1 VRLNDNARL
10 FLPRGTLNLNT
21 FNTYI
26 CVYVHIYAYSHTYT
40 NTYMSIF
47 PDVFPP
53 SFEGAT
59 ERQRAVAPAAR
70 RHAKRRGAAG
80 VVWL

>member
-1 VRLNDNARL
+1 
-10 FLPRGTLNLNT
+10 
-21 FNTYI
+21 
-26 CVYVHIYAYSHTYT
+26 
-40 NTYMSIF
+40 MSIF